1 MSTPME
7 LEISAA
13 DSHGI
18 THPKKR
24 SMLAALSKTGNISAA
39 ARAAQICR
47 RTHYDWLD
55 SDPSYCPAVRQAWE
69 EAADVLEACAR
80 KRALIGSDT
89 LLIFLLKSVRPEKF
103 RERYEVEHKRD
114 TQQQALVDSIRRGLI
129 RMMTEYPEIANAM
142 EDEVLGI
149 SLPAPKET

>member
-1 MSTPME
+1 MNPPME

-24 SMLAALSKTGNISAA
+24 AMLAALSRTGNISAA

-55 SDPSYCPAVRQAWE
+55 SDPSYVSAVSQAWE

-80 KRALIGSDT
+80 KRALVGSDT

-103 RERYEVEHKRD
+103 RERHEIEHKGD
-114 TQQQALVDSIRRGLI
+114 TLLQAQVNSIRQGMI
-129 RMMTEYPEIANAM
+129 RMITEHPEIANAM
-142 EDEVLGI
+142 ADEVLN
-149 SLPAPKET
+149 LPAPKE